1 MSPGFEPT
9 DDYLCICTLSQGETK
24 LADEHACH
32 ARLEAARECEH
43 SPHAISLM
51 AVSRNQ
57 KESVMVKLGKV
68 SVETRGLKGIEPQ
81 EVLNVPFTQ
90 F

>member
-1 MSPGFEPT
+1 M
-9 DDYLCICTLSQGETK
+9 I
-24 LADEHACH
+24 
-32 ARLEAARECEH
+32 
-43 SPHAISLM
+43 
-51 AVSRNQ
+51 
-57 KESVMVKLGKV
+57 KLGKV